1 MLIPMSVTDFRPY
14 VEQKIEQLRKEIE
27 QYDNKIQ
34 QEYIQYENE
43 TNKYYSKPWF
53 IRLFMRTPKNPRLDI
68 FSDTFILEGKLSHKK
83 SELELLEQVLL
94 SLSEREKVYISERD
108 IEYLGINAKKLNS
121 ENKQ

>member
-14 VEQKIEQLRKEIE
+14 VEQKIKQLRKEIE
-27 QYDNKIQ
+27 QYDNKMQ

-53 IRLFMRTPKNPRLDI
+53 IRLFMRTPKNPRLSI
-68 FSDTFILEGKLSHKK
+68 FSDTFFLESKLSQKK

-94 SLSEREKVYISERD
+94 SLSEREKIYISERD
-108 IEYLGINAKKLNS
+108 IEYFGINAEKLNS
-121 ENKQ
+121 ENK